1 MESNNVMILK
11 YEGGLTDHHV
21 IDAVRFGQSIQG
33 VGKLYS
39 SVGHFLYTGSVL
51 KPRQLSMVRVHATES
66 GAGCYEIGAMLAV
79 VGATQDMFFTDSVNA
94 YRWLMEKI
102 VHLIHGEGTGRADYE
117 KTAGE
122 IMDKANEDKA
132 VSEILAH
139 GLVAANSEQKVIQ
152 SELIAALR
160 DLAMSNQPAL
170 RQAVAPVGRDCN
182 TLTQLGSIKTTEAD
196 ADAIRSK
203 EDLEVGDMQE
213 YRCERIS
220 SLDTETGSCKLKIE
234 GIEGVISGKISD
246 PVLFI
251 PHNLYSQALDMHS
264 PLIISAK
271 PLLKDGA
278 ICKLYI
284 ADAKAV

>member
-33 VGKLYS
+33 IGKLYS

-51 KPRQLSMVRVHATES
+51 QRRQQSKIRVHATES
-66 GAGCYEIGAMLAV
+66 GAGCYEIGAMLAI
-79 VGATQDMFFTDSVNA
+79 VGATQDMFFTDCVNG
-94 YRWLMEKI
+94 YKWLMEKI

-117 KTAGE
+117 KTADE
-122 IMDKANEDKA
+122 IMEK
-132 VSEILAH
+132 SENDGQVAAILAQ
-139 GLVAANSEQKVIQ
+139 GAIDNQAA
-152 SELIAALR
+152 LITALR
-160 DLAMSNQPAL
+160 DVALNNQSAL
-170 RQAVAPVGRDCN
+170 RQAVAPVGRDCS
-182 TLTQLGSIKTTEAD
+182 TLTQLGSVTTTEAD

-203 EDLEVGDMQE
+203 EELEVGDMQE

-220 SLDTETGSCKLKIE
+220 SLDTETGACKLKIE
-234 GIEGVISGKISD
+234 SIEGVISGKVND
-246 PVLFI
+246 PVLSM
-251 PHNLYSQALDMHS
+251 PHNLYSQALDMHT
-264 PLIISAK
+264 PLVISAK
-271 PLLKDGA
+271 PHLKSGV